1 MNEILFPFAG
11 NAVVPLVRFVAAW
24 KVFWTQRSYPHSG
37 NWRTGAMPRGN
48 QAVALQQLLGVNGQ
62 FRLDILCRALVP
74 FPSRNKMQATHPF
87 MNANAHYIEDQ
98 QALNHNQMLVN
109 GAALVDVALE
119 AWDAL
124 AVEEQQRLE
133 AWAAAQLG
141 QVL

>member
-48 QAVALQQLLGVNGQ
+48 RTDTLAVLLAAPGP
-62 FRLDILCRALVP
+62 FRLDVLCRALVP
-74 FPSRNKMQATHPF
+74 AAQNVMQATHPF
-87 MNANAHYIEDQ
+87 MNANAHYIEHQ